1 MQAMNS
7 TCEENARMG
16 VQPVNV
22 LYVIVDLTVGGAE
35 DHLLSLVR
43 NLDRTRFLPAV
54 CCIGRKGPIGAEIEA
69 AGVQVEELGKLR
81 KGGFDREIVPLLR
94 SLIRRDRI
102 DLVHSHM
109 YHANLYGRLAAFRE
123 GVPAVISVHNTYVR
137 PKILRRVLNGWLARR
152 TPFILAGSEA
162 IRDDIARYDG
172 VPPGKIHVVPYGV
185 DVEKFDSTLSRGEA
199 REKLGLPK
207 ERFIVGTVGRLE
219 EQKGQKYLIEA
230 VGLLRRER
238 KETTLALIG
247 SGREEDRLREQ
258 AMRVGVGDA
267 VLFLGTRRDLPDLF
281 RAMDAFAFPSLW
293 EGFPI
298 ALLSA
303 MAAGLPV
310 LVTPVGG
317 VPEVVKDGF
326 NGWVVP
332 AGDPVALA
340 EAIWR
345 VHEDPVGASGL
356 GGAAAATIRDNY
368 SHRTTARRIME
379 IYEQVLGPDA
389 GKGSR
394 PGRGEGERS

>member
-1 MQAMNS
+1 MREGGRG
-7 TCEENARMG
+7 TGAR
-16 VQPVNV
+16 PVRV
-22 LYVIVDLTVGGAE
+22 LYLIVDLAVGGAE
-35 DHLLSLVR
+35 DHLLSLAR
-43 NLDRTRFLPAV
+43 NLDWTRFLPVV

-81 KGGFDREIVPLLR
+81 KGGFDPEIVSLLR

-102 DLVHSHM
+102 DLVHAHM

-137 PKILRRVLNGWLARR
+137 PKILRRVLNWWLARR
-152 TPFILAGSEA
+152 TPFILAGSDA
-162 IRDDIARYDG
+162 IRDDIVKYDG
-172 VPPGKIHVVPYGV
+172 VPSGKIHVIPYGV
-185 DVEKFDSTLSRGEA
+185 DAEQFHCALSRGEA

-219 EQKGQKYLIEA
+219 EQKGQINLIDAAGRLSREGRE
-230 VGLLRRER
+230 VTLL
-238 KETTLALIG
+238 IVG

-258 AMRVGVGDA
+258 AIREGIGDA
-267 VLFLGTRRDLPDLF
+267 VLFLGTRRDLSELF
-281 RAMDAFAFPSLW
+281 RAMDVFAFPSLW

-310 LVTPVGG
+310 IVTPVGG
-317 VPEVVKDGF
+317 VPEVVKDGI
-326 NGWVVP
+326 NGLIVP
-332 AGDPVALA
+332 AGDPTALA
-340 EAIWR
+340 AAIWR
-345 VHEDPVGASGL
+345 VHEDPVGASVL
-356 GGAAAATIRDNY
+356 GGAAEATVRNRY

-379 IYEQVLGPDA
+379 IYEQVLGPRA

-394 PGRGEGERS
+394 PGRAEGEES

>member
-1 MQAMNS
+1 MSDGNPG
-7 TCEENARMG
+7 TGE
-16 VQPVNV
+16 PVFRV
-22 LYVIVDLTVGGAE
+22 LYLIVDLTVGGAE

-43 NLDRTRFLPAV
+43 NLDRTRFLPLV

-69 AGVQVEELGKLR
+69 AGVRVEELGKLR

-94 SLIRRDRI
+94 SLIRRGRI
-102 DLVHSHM
+102 DLVHAHM
-109 YHANLYGRLAAFRE
+109 HHANLYGRLAAFRE
-123 GVPAVISVHNTYVR
+123 GIPAVISVHNTYVR
-137 PKILRRVLNGWLARR
+137 PKIHRRIINRWLGRR
-152 TPFILAGSEA
+152 TSAILAGSEA

-172 VPPGKIHVVPYGV
+172 VPPGNIRVVPYGV

-199 REKLGLPK
+199 RERLGWPTD
-207 ERFIVGTVGRLE
+207 RFIVGTVGRLE

-230 VGLLRRER
+230 AGRLRRER
-238 KETTLALIG
+238 KEVTLAIIG
-247 SGREEDRLREQ
+247 SGREEDRLRGQ
-258 AMRVGVGDA
+258 AMREGVGDA
-267 VLFLGTRRDLPDLF
+267 VLFLGTRRDLPELF

-317 VPEVVKDGF
+317 IPEVVKDGF

-345 VHEDPVGASGL
+345 VHEDPAGASGL
-356 GGAAAATIRDNY
+356 GRAAAATIRDRY

-394 PGRGEGERS
+394 PVRGEGEES